1 MKIGRLIQ
9 QPTGY
14 KAFIPDKFPPDHP
27 ILLSSKTQQLH
38 AKAVL
43 LLGKLDGITQ
53 LLPDLDFFILM
64 YITKEAA
71 RSSEIEGTRA
81 TIVDVIKSEADIEH
95 RLPQDVERILQY
107 IKAMEYGLKRL
118 ETLPLS
124 LRFIRE
130 IHKVLLEETADAP
143 AKTPGEF
150 RTSQNWIGGGSPN
163 TARFVPP
170 PPADMQRCLDDFEK
184 FLYLED
190 MYPPLIQAALAHA
203 QFETIHPFLDG
214 NGRTGRLLTTFYLCK
229 LGLLE
234 RPVLYLSEY
243 FLNNQQAY
251 YDALNDYHREDGDIS
266 VWIDFFLDGVAIIAK
281 EAIDT
286 SRKINIL
293 RQKDTVKIQGLGRRA
308 KNGITVL
315 ENLYKLPIVSVRK
328 IEEWTGLSRPQANEL
343 VEKLVE
349 IGVLEQ
355 KDKAVEYGRE
365 FWYRNYLSLFLSKEE
380 EKAAMRQCK

>member
-95 RLPQDVERILQY
+95 RLPQDVERILRY

-143 AKTPGEF
+143 GKTPGEF

-190 MYPPLIQAALAHA
+190 MVPPLIQAALAHA

-380 EKAAMRQCK
+380 EKAADETV

>member
-95 RLPQDVERILQY
+95 RLPQDVERILRY

-143 AKTPGEF
+143 DKTPGEF

-293 RQKDTVKIQGLGRRA
+293 RQKDTVKIQGLGRRT

-380 EKAAMRQCK
+380 EKAADETV

>member
-95 RLPQDVERILQY
+95 RLPQDVERILRY

-143 AKTPGEF
+143 GKTPGEF

-380 EKAAMRQCK
+380 EKAADETV